1 MLIPAIVWLVCLPI
15 ALARIDAQGTQKP
28 LADALTFHASF
39 DKGADADFALGDKLV
54 YTAPS
59 YKNLDAAKA
68 GLHNPEVALVPEKGR
83 YGATLEFKAKNTNAI
98 YFHAEKNM
106 EYRQTGFSGT
116 VSFWLSLN
124 PDQDLTGFSDPIQIT
139 DKDYNDA
146 AMWVDFTANDK
157 PRHFRLGVFGNLL
170 AWNPNS
176 VRGQTN
182 PEFLRHIVAVTT
194 PPFARG
200 TWTHVAFT
208 FSGLNSQPPSSG
220 KLYINGKLQGSTEP
234 ITEPFTWDITKAK
247 IRVGVNYVGLLDEL
261 SVFSRALTDA
271 EIQTVFGLPAGV
283 SGLRR

>member
-1 MLIPAIVWLVCLPI
+1 LE
-15 ALARIDAQGTQKP
+15 RY
-28 LADALTFHASF
+28 
-39 DKGADADFALGDKLV
+39 KGLRGW
-54 YTAPS
+54 
-59 YKNLDAAKA
+59 N
-68 GLHNPEVALVPEKGR
+68 
-83 YGATLEFKAKNTNAI
+83 
-98 YFHAEKNM
+98 
-106 EYRQTGFSGT
+106 GT

-146 AMWVDFTANDK
+146 AMWVDFTGNDK

-208 FSGLNSQPPSSG
+208 FSGLNSQPPGSA
-220 KLYINGKLQGSTEP
+220 KLYVNGKMQGSTEP

-261 SVFSRALTDA
+261 SIFSRALRSRRCMASQA
-271 EIQTVFGLPAGV
+271 ECPACVAEDGFRPL
-283 SGLRR
+283 SLRRVLPVGLSVSRSGGA